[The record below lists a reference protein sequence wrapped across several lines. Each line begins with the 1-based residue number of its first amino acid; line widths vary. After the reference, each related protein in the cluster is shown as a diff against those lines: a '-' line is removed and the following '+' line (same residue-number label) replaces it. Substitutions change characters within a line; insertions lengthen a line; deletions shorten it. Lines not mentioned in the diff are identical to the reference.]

1 MKDAGPREPSL
12 ISVGKIVKTRGTKGE
27 VAVEPLTD
35 FPERFSLIDRF
46 YLRLPDGSLRTEHL
60 TSFWSHRD
68 RIIAKIEGV
77 DSIDAAKA
85 LVGSEIQLPAEQLL
99 PLPRDSYYDFQ
110 LIGCRVMVPSGDT
123 IGVVEEVLKA
133 GENSLLVV
141 RGREREYLIPAARE
155 ILLSVDVDSKKII
168 ADPPEGLLE
177 LNR

>member
-1 MKDAGPREPSL
+1 MKDAGPSL
-12 ISVGKIVKTRGTKGE
+12 VSVGKIVKTRGTKGE

-46 YLRLPDGSLRTEHL
+46 YLHLPDGSLRTERL
-60 TSFWSHRD
+60 TSFWFHKNRV
-68 RIIAKIEGV
+68 IVKIEGV
-77 DSIDAAKA
+77 DSIGAAKA
-85 LVGSEIQLPAEQLL
+85 LVGSEIQLPAEQLV
-99 PLPRDSYYDFQ
+99 PLPGNSYYDFQ

-123 IGVVEEVLKA
+123 IGVVEEILKA

-141 RGREREYLIPAARE
+141 RGGDREHLIPAARG
-155 ILLSVDVDSKKII
+155 ILVSIDVESKKIV